1 MQRSVE
7 RGQGPLAARP
17 ESDLLVRELV
27 ADGHYA
33 EALAVAS
40 RQAAGGSRDAQRTL
54 AEMLFH
60 GEPNCDPPVLRNRVE
75 AEHWFRKAAAQ
86 GCPISRYYLDW
97 YFGGSN
103 EDPLTA
109 ALAWGD

>member
-1 MQRSVE
+1 MERIAA
-7 RGQGPLAARP
+7 RGQGPVAARA

-27 ADGHYA
+27 AEGHYA

-40 RQAAGGSRDAQRTL
+40 RRAASGSRDAQRTL

-60 GEPNCDPPVLRNRVE
+60 GEPNCNPPVLRNRAE
-75 AEHWFRKAAAQ
+75 AERWFRMAAAQ

-97 YFGGSN
+97 YFGGSDD
-103 EDPLTA
+103 DPLTA